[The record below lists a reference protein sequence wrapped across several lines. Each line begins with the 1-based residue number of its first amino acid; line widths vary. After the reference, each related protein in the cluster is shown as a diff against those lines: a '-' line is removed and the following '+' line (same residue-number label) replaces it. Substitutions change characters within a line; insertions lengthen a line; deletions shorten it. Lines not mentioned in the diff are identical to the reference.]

1 MKLEELKKQLKEK
14 TVVKFTFNKKDDST
28 GDALATLNEFL
39 IPIKQVP
46 KDKEEQ
52 TRNLGTNLKYFDV
65 KKAGWRSLVYDCST
79 VVVDEEYIT
88 DHWDELARMV
98 SNMRKKSIII

>member
-1 MKLEELKKQLKEK
+1 M
-14 TVVKFTFNKKDDST
+14 
-28 GDALATLNEFL
+28 ATLNEFL
-39 IPIKQVP
+39 IPTNQVP

-79 VVVDEEYIT
+79 VVVDEEYNT
-88 DHWDELARMV
+88 APWNELARIV
-98 SNMRKKSIII
+98 SKMRNSVI